1 MSEIPTVSY
10 APAERA
16 TTWMNWRYGQWIIV
30 LSGTGV
36 LGLISVLA
44 RTTTLPDGPLLLVGL
59 TSFVSGLVLARRP
72 IGGEYLDER
81 VPLYV
86 RRLLRRSR
94 RELQTHNPLPLVG
107 TTGDGF
113 DSVELHAGAPATLQ
127 GLRFLAALDNRG
139 RLFGVVHDTVCDGYS
154 AVMRV
159 EGQNSALADGAEIES
174 VTQVWGQV
182 LASLGTA
189 SSSVRRLQLLEVAA
203 PDVDGTDLFRYYA
216 QRATGTGN
224 GVADASYRQLLA
236 QAGPTSTVHETFLS
250 LQISPDRARRSGRSR
265 PARDAAMT
273 KQLVAEMAQFAR
285 VLHRYGI
292 RVIDPLLGP
301 RELARAIRY
310 AFDPGARVDVARR
323 DDKVDQ
329 ESLGVSLHGAWPL
342 STDHR
347 DPHVYRTDSAYHATF
362 WVEAWPERPVAAT
375 FLQPLLLNAR
385 ATRRFCVVFN
395 PLTKAGELQAAQ
407 ERMVLSESGEQL
419 RREKQ
424 FMTTEQTAR
433 RDDAT
438 RQLVQEIAD
447 HEAPFTFSG
456 WVAVSSPSVEQ
467 LAEDC
472 DEVLDAASE
481 SFLELRRMHGVH
493 DVTFTYLLPGVCRG
507 LRGWN

>member
-1 MSEIPTVSY
+1 MSEVPTVRY
-10 APAERA
+10 APAERS
-16 TTWMNWRYGQWIIV
+16 TTWMNWRYGQWAIV
-30 LSGTGV
+30 LSGTAV
-36 LGLISVLA
+36 LGLAGVLA
-44 RTTTLPDGPLLLVGL
+44 RTTSVPVGPLLAIGL
-59 TSFVSGLVLARRP
+59 TAFVGALVLARRP
-72 IGGEYLDER
+72 IRGEFVDEL
-81 VPLYV
+81 VGLYV
-86 RRLLRRSR
+86 RRLLRRNR
-94 RELQTHNPLPLVG
+94 GELQTRNPLPLVG

-113 DSVELHAGAPATLQ
+113 DAVELHAGAPVTLQ

-159 EGQNSALADGAEIES
+159 EGQNSVLADGAELES
-174 VTQVWGQV
+174 VTQVWGQI
-182 LASLGTA
+182 LASLGT
-189 SSSVRRLQLLEVAA
+189 SSSAVRRLQLVEVAA
-203 PDVDGTDLFRYYA
+203 PDLDGTELFRYYS
-216 QRATGTGN
+216 QRATGNRN
-224 GVADASYRQLLA
+224 GVAEASYRQLLA

-250 LQISPDRARRSGRSR
+250 LQISPDRMRRSRRRAAGH
-265 PARDAAMT
+265 DAAMA
-273 KQLVAEMAQFAR
+273 KQLVAEMTQFAR

-292 RVIDPLLGP
+292 QVVDPLLGP

-310 AFDPGARVDVARR
+310 AYDPGARIDVARR

-329 ESLGVSLHGAWPL
+329 ESLGVSLHAAWPL
-342 STDHR
+342 ATDHR

-433 RDDAT
+433 RDQAT

-456 WVAVSSPSVEQ
+456 WVAVSSPSVAQ
-467 LAEDC
+467 LTEDC

-507 LRGWN
+507 LRGWT

>member
-1 MSEIPTVSY
+1 MRDVPTVQY
-10 APAERA
+10 APAERS
-16 TTWMNWRYGQWIIV
+16 TTWMNWRYGQWVI
-30 LSGTGV
+30 LLAGTAV
-36 LGLISVLA
+36 LGLAGVFA
-44 RTTTLPDGPLLLVGL
+44 RTTALPDAPLLMSGL
-59 TSFVSGLVLARRP
+59 TAFVAGLVLARRP
-72 IGGEYLDER
+72 LRGEFLDER
-81 VPLYV
+81 IPLVV

-94 RELQTHNPLPLVG
+94 GELATRNPLPLVG

-113 DSVELHAGAPATLQ
+113 DTVELHAGAPATLQ
-127 GLRFLAALDNRG
+127 GLRFLAALDSRG
-139 RLFGVVHDTVCDGYS
+139 RLFGVVHDTTCDGYS
-154 AVMRV
+154 AVMRI
-159 EGQNSALADGAEIES
+159 EGQNSVLADGAELEA
-174 VTQVWGQV
+174 VTQVWGQI

-189 SSSVRRLQLLEVAA
+189 SSSVRRLQLIEVAA
-203 PDVDGTDLFRYYA
+203 PDVDGTELYRYYA
-216 QRATGTGN
+216 QHAATGGN

-250 LQISPDRARRSGRSR
+250 LQISPDRVRRAGRRSPGH
-265 PARDAAMT
+265 DAAMT
-273 KQLVAEMAQFAR
+273 KQLVAEMSQFAR

-292 RVIDPLLGP
+292 QVVDPLLSP

-310 AFDPGARVDVARR
+310 AYDPGARVDVARR
-323 DDKVDQ
+323 DDKVDE
-329 ESLGVSLHGAWPL
+329 ESMGVSLHAAWPL

-362 WVEAWPERPVAAT
+362 WVESWPERPVAAT

-424 FMTTEQTAR
+424 FLTTEQTAR
-433 RDDAT
+433 RDEAT

-456 WVAVSSPSVEQ
+456 WVAVSSPSEAQ

>member
-1 MSEIPTVSY
+1 MT
-10 APAERA
+10 
-16 TTWMNWRYGQWIIV
+16 
-30 LSGTGV
+30 
-36 LGLISVLA
+36 
-44 RTTTLPDGPLLLVGL
+44 VGL
-59 TSFVSGLVLARRP
+59 TTFVTGLVLARRP
-72 IGGEYLDER
+72 IRGQFLDER
-81 VPLYV
+81 VPLLV

-94 RELQTHNPLPLVG
+94 GELQTRNPLPLVG

-113 DSVELHAGAPATLQ
+113 DAVELHAGAPATMQ

-139 RLFGVVHDTVCDGYS
+139 RMFGVIHDTVCDGYS

-159 EGQNSALADGAEIES
+159 EGQNSALADGAELES

-189 SSSVRRLQLLEVAA
+189 ASSVRRLQLLEVAA
-203 PDVDGTDLFRYYA
+203 PDLDGTDLFRYYA
-216 QRATGTGN
+216 QRADGAAVAAGN

-236 QAGPTSTVHETFLS
+236 QAGPTSTVHETFLA
-250 LQISPDRARRSGRSR
+250 LQISPDRARRRVGRRR
-265 PARDAAMT
+265 PGRDAAMA
-273 KQLVAEMAQFAR
+273 KQLVAEMSQFAR

-292 RVIDPLLGP
+292 RVIDPLLTP
-301 RELARAIRY
+301 RELSRALRY

-329 ESLGVSLHGAWPL
+329 QSAGVSLHGAWPL

-375 FLQPLLLNAR
+375 FLQPLLLNAQ

-395 PLTKAGELQAAQ
+395 PLTKTSELQAAQ
-407 ERMVLSESGEQL
+407 ERMVLSESGEQM

-433 RDDAT
+433 RDEAT

-447 HEAPFTFSG
+447 HETPFTFSG
-456 WVAVSSPSVEQ
+456 WVSVSSPSPEQ

-507 LRGWN
+507 LRGWT

>member
-1 MSEIPTVSY
+1 MSEVPTVQY
-10 APAERA
+10 APAERS
-16 TTWMNWRYGQWIIV
+16 TTWMNWRYGQWAIV
-30 LSGTGV
+30 LSGTAV
-36 LGLISVLA
+36 LGLAGVVA
-44 RTTTLPDGPLLLVGL
+44 RTTSVPIGPLLAIGL
-59 TSFVSGLVLARRP
+59 TAFVGALVLARRP
-72 IGGEYLDER
+72 IRGEFVDEL
-81 VPLYV
+81 VGLYV
-86 RRLLRRSR
+86 RRLLRRNR
-94 RELQTHNPLPLVG
+94 GELQTRNPLPLVG

-113 DSVELHAGAPATLQ
+113 DAVELHAGAPVTLQ

-159 EGQNSALADGAEIES
+159 EGQNSVLADGAELES
-174 VTQVWGQV
+174 VTQVWGQI
-182 LASLGTA
+182 LASLGT
-189 SSSVRRLQLLEVAA
+189 SSSAVRRLQLVEVAA
-203 PDVDGTDLFRYYA
+203 PDLDGTELFRYYS
-216 QRATGTGN
+216 QRATGNRN
-224 GVADASYRQLLA
+224 GVAEASYRQLLA

-250 LQISPDRARRSGRSR
+250 LQISPDRMRRSSR
-265 PARDAAMT
+265 RAAGHDAAMA
-273 KQLVAEMAQFAR
+273 KQLVAEMTQFAR

-292 RVIDPLLGP
+292 QVVDPLLGP

-310 AFDPGARVDVARR
+310 AYDPGARIDVARR

-329 ESLGVSLHGAWPL
+329 ESLGVSLHAAWPL
-342 STDHR
+342 ATDHR

-456 WVAVSSPSVEQ
+456 WVAVSSPSAEQ

-507 LRGWN
+507 LRGWT